1 MTGTSALLEPDA
13 IALAD
18 AVRAG
23 RSAASELCETALERA
38 ATAPGIFWSIDA
50 DRARADAAAI
60 DADRADG
67 RTLGPL
73 AGVPIAVKD
82 NYAVAGV
89 AATLGLGAPVADGG
103 CTDQDAEAV
112 ARLRGAGA
120 TVIGTTAMDQLAW
133 SMNGTAPDRPPLENP
148 AAPGHVTGGS
158 SGGSA
163 AAVAAGIV
171 PVALGSDSAGSV
183 RLPAAW
189 CGVLGFKP
197 THGLVS
203 LRGVAPMATS
213 VDTAGIL
220 ARSVRDLAAALHVLA
235 AVDDPGSLPPPR
247 CAVLADGIRWFDTVI
262 DTLAGTDWQLV
273 QRLRELPAP
282 RLGRIL
288 AAELA
293 GAWGARLKKSQV
305 SAEVWAGVERGR
317 GVEAAALRQD
327 RDALEVAQRSSLRL
341 FDEVSVLITPSVPYP
356 APPLGQE
363 VSVADVSRYTRT
375 LSAFGWPCVSVPC
388 GTIDGRPVAVQLAA
402 APGADA
408 SLLVWAQQLV
418 AALRPGARDA

>member
-1 MTGTSALLEPDA
+1 MSGTALLEPDA
-13 IALAD
+13 VALAD
-18 AVRAG
+18 AVRTG
-23 RSAASELCETALERA
+23 RSPASELCETALERA

-67 RTLGPL
+67 RALGPL

-82 NYAVAGV
+82 SYAVAGV
-89 AATLGLGAPVADGG
+89 AATLGLGTPLADGG
-103 CTDQDAEAV
+103 CADRDAEAV

-189 CGVLGFKP
+189 CGVLGLKP

-203 LRGVAPMATS
+203 LRGVAPMAPS
-213 VDTAGIL
+213 LDTAGIL
-220 ARSVRDLAAALHVLA
+220 ARSVRDLTAVLQVLA
-235 AVDDPGSLPPPR
+235 GVDDPGPVPPPR
-247 CAVLADGIRWFDTVI
+247 CAVLTDGIGWFDTVV

-293 GAWGARLKKSQV
+293 DSWGDRLTPAQV
-305 SAEVWAGVERGR
+305 SADVWAGIERGR
-317 GVEAAALRQD
+317 GLDAAAVHQD
-327 RDALEVAQRSSLRL
+327 RDALALAERDARRL

-356 APPLGQE
+356 APPLGHE
-363 VSVADVSRYTRT
+363 VSIADATRYTRT
-375 LSAFGWPCVSVPC
+375 LSAFGWPCVSLPC
-388 GTIDGRPVAVQLAA
+388 GTIDGGPVAIQLAA

-418 AALRPGARDA
+418 AVLHPGAKDA